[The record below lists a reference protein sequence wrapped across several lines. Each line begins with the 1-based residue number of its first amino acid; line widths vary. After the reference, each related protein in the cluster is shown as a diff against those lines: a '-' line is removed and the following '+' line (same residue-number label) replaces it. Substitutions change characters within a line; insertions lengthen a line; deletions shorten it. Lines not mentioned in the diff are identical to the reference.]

1 MDNGCPAQEVSEGNN
16 ISNWPPECS
25 DNILAK
31 NVAIFC
37 FCSKNLLEAKLK
49 CFGLMSLAEESSR
62 QPSIDCVCGYYRSCA
77 GLLFK
82 KQGKQ
87 ERHTKELCEI

>member
-1 MDNGCPAQEVSEGNN
+1 MPAQEGSEGKN

-25 DNILAK
+25 DDILAK
-31 NVAIFC
+31 NVAVFC
-37 FCSKNLLEAKLK
+37 LCSKNLLEAKLK
-49 CFGLMSLAEESSR
+49 WFGLMLLAEGNSR
-62 QPSIDCVCGYYRSCA
+62 QPSIDCVCGYYHSCA

-87 ERHTKELCEI
+87 ERNTKEQREI